1 MVYMEQNELKNYFNG
16 LIGIP
21 DSFKVIRP
29 LNIPEGLPRLYA
41 NQYKLKAIE
50 VLKQPFTLV
59 IPTGEI
65 IEVRKILLHIESL
78 KKTTNRPL
86 ILLFK
91 SLKGHQRKTLI
102 SHRINFMEL
111 TGNIY
116 LPDALLILQ
125 KAKEEIEEYP
135 NQLSQWAKIATLK
148 QLIYNNLND
157 KTISDL
163 AEEFKI
169 SKMHASRLTQEL
181 KNSNLVK
188 IETIG
193 VTKKINFL
201 PKAELWKKA
210 LTFIQTPVIKKIYT
224 DVKPKLTKIAGLTA
238 LGELTMLDGRG
249 YTTLAMGKKEYLD
262 IKAQLL
268 PVEKENAKYCI
279 EIWDW
284 SPEILTDKNTVDPV
298 SLYLSLKDS
307 DDDRIQIALKE
318 LINEVIGE
326 I

>member
-1 MVYMEQNELKNYFNG
+1 MEQNELKNYFNG

-21 DSFKVIRP
+21 DSFKVIRK
-29 LNIPEGLPRLYA
+29 LNIPEGLPRLYT

-50 VLKQPFTLV
+50 VLNQPFTLV
-59 IPTGEI
+59 IPTSDL
-65 IEVRKILLHIESL
+65 IEVRKILLHLESL

-102 SHRINFMEL
+102 SHRINFIEL
-111 TGNIY
+111 TGNVY

-125 KAKEEIEEYP
+125 KAKEEVEEYP
-135 NQLSQWAKIATLK
+135 NQLSQWAKMAIIK
-148 QLIYNNLND
+148 QILDANLND

-163 AEEFKI
+163 AEKFNI

-181 KNSNLVK
+181 KNSK
-188 IETIG
+188 IITIETIG
-193 VTKKINFL
+193 VTKKINF
-201 PKAELWKKA
+201 PTKKELWKKA
-210 LTFIQTPVIKKIYT
+210 LAFVQTPVIKKLYT
-224 DVKPKLTKIAGLTA
+224 DVKPKLGKFAGLTA

-249 YTTLAMGKKEYLD
+249 HTTLAIGKKEYLE
-262 IKAQLL
+262 IKDQLN
-268 PVEKENAKYCI
+268 PVDKEIAKYCI

-284 SPEILTDKNTVDPV
+284 NPDILTDKNTVDPV
-298 SLYLSLKDS
+298 SLYMSLKDS

-318 LINEVIGE
+318 LLNEVIGE